1 MYVIALLTVPL
12 CIADIRESKIPNIY
26 LSYICAISIPYLAV
40 FGLGD
45 LSKLGAFL
53 IVLIVLYLLGMGMGD
68 VKLLA
73 IFGTLLNS
81 MGHDRLHVLA
91 AMIAL
96 IATLHILCISL
107 ARRSIPN
114 AIALAPSIW
123 AGLLLYL
130 ATS

>member
-12 CIADIRESKIPNIY
+12 CIADMRERKIPNIY
-26 LSYICAISIPYLAV
+26 LFYICAISIPYLAV
-40 FGLGD
+40 FGIGD
-45 LSKLGAFL
+45 AWKLGAFL
-53 IVLIVLYLLGMGMGD
+53 LVIIFLYLLGMGMGD

-73 IFGTLLNS
+73 ILGTLLNS
-81 MGHDRLHVLA
+81 MGHGRLLVLA
-91 AMIAL
+91 VMIVL
-96 IATLHILCISL
+96 LATLHVLCISL

-123 AGLLLYL
+123 GGLLLYL

>member
-1 MYVIALLTVPL
+1 MYVIALLAVPL

-26 LSYICAISIPYLAV
+26 LFYMCAISIPYLAV

-53 IVLIVLYLLGMGMGD
+53 IVLVVLYLLGMGMGD

-73 IFGTLLNS
+73 ILGALLIS
-81 MGHDRLHVLA
+81 MGHGNLLVLA
-91 AMIAL
+91 VMIVSL
-96 IATLHILCISL
+96 ATLHILCISL

>member
-1 MYVIALLTVPL
+1 MYVIALLAVPL

-26 LSYICAISIPYLAV
+26 LFYMCAISIPYLAV

-53 IVLIVLYLLGMGMGD
+53 IVLVVLYLLGMGMGD

-73 IFGTLLNS
+73 ILGALLIS
-81 MGHDRLHVLA
+81 MGHDNLLVLA
-91 AMIAL
+91 VMIVSL
-96 IATLHILCISL
+96 ATLHILCISL